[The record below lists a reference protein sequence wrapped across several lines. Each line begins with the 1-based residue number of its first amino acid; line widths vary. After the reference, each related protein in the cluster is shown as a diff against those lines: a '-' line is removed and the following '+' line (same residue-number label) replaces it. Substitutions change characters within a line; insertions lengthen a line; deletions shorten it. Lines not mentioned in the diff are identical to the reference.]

1 MIYNNNNTQLI
12 RWFIGF
18 MDAEG
23 NFQTFPK
30 KRVFKSC
37 NSPSYYNVGYGIH
50 LSLHIRDLSLIEFL
64 QKELNLPGTIYKY
77 PHRDEARLAIVKLE
91 DIKAVIPLFDK
102 YPLIKKSNRDN
113 YSRLKYGVLNNIN
126 RFGSWEEYQKFYYNN
141 ELWQDN
147 LLETQFNNLDIS
159 SINYDNWLSGFITGE
174 GSFNIKTN
182 GSKEFCMEQTDKNL
196 MELVKQKFQF
206 SPNLIIK
213 DRRKIRPNSQ
223 ITYEIRISGK
233 KDLINLI
240 TFLDDLNHLGL
251 NGHKL
256 SQYLAWKP
264 NFSKILP

>member
-1 MIYNNNNTQLI
+1 
-12 RWFIGF
+12 

-30 KRVFKSC
+30 KRVFKSN
-37 NSPSYYNVGYGIH
+37 NSCYYNVGYGIH
-50 LSLHIRDLSLIEFL
+50 LSLHIRDLPLIELL

-77 PHRDEARLAIVKLE
+77 PHRDGGEARLAIVKLE
-91 DIKAVIPLFDK
+91 DIKAVIQLFDK

-113 YSRLKYGVLNNIN
+113 YSRLKYGVLNKIYRFDNI
-126 RFGSWEEYQKFYYNN
+126 EEYQNFYNN
-141 ELWQDN
+141 KELWQDN

-159 SINYDNWLSGFITGE
+159 SMDYDNWLSGFITGE
-174 GSFNIKTN
+174 GSFNIKIN

-206 SPNLIIK
+206 SPTNFVGK

-251 NGHKL
+251 KGHKL
-256 SQYLAWKP
+256 SQYLVWKTK
-264 NFSKILP
+264 FQ